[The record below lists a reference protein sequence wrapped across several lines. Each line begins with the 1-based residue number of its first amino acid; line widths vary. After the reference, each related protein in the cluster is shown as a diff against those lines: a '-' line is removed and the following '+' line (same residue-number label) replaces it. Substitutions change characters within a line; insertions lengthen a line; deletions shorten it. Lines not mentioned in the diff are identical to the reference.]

1 MNLTDVQDQ
10 AIQARMALIVG
21 AETFDRLFAGVRF
34 DEVDG
39 DLLFVYA
46 KDENCA
52 AQIEDT
58 YALYFD
64 NCDRHL
70 ETRYRNSA
78 RLAEGSSVA
87 ACMLSHGTSAFLP
100 PPMQT
105 LSAFRS

>member
-21 AETFDRLFAGVRF
+21 AKTFDRLFAGVRF

-52 AQIEDT
+52 AEIEDT
-58 YALYFD
+58 YALHISIIATD
-64 NCDRHL
+64 ILKRDIGIVL
-70 ETRYRNSA
+70 
-78 RLAEGSSVA
+78 V
-87 ACMLSHGTSAFLP
+87 LP
-100 PPMQT
+100 KVLQ
-105 LSAFRS
+105 